1 MITAYLDIQTRAR
14 CDPPAAPRPIAPPKR
29 RPAAP
34 AAAPK
39 PSEASTTSMHALFEP
54 LPPEEEGPRAAEAPG
69 RELWQG
75 PVPGQEEPEAGGG
88 DWESAFMDE
97 EERAALM
104 EDGDDVSEPDF
115 EADSLEAE
123 EDDPRGA
130 AAGAEELSSS
140 VETVLS
146 LKAVFGS
153 RRAGSKAGGGRAV
166 YSGPLLCCEDDDFD
180 D

>member
-1 MITAYLDIQTRAR
+1 MITAFLDIHTRAR
-14 CDPPAAPRPIAPPKR
+14 CDPPAAPRAVAAKR

-34 AAAPK
+34 PK
-39 PSEASTTSMHALFEP
+39 PTEASTTSMHALFEP
-54 LPPEEEGPRAAEAPG
+54 LPPEEAGPRAAEAAG

-75 PVPGQEEPEAGGG
+75 PVPGHEEPDTGAGGG

-115 EADSLEAE
+115 EAESLEAE
-123 EDDPRGA
+123 DDGRGA
-130 AAGAEELSSS
+130 AAAEELSSS
-140 VETVLS
+140 VETVD

-153 RRAGSKAGGGRAV
+153 RRAGKAAGGGKAV

-180 D
+180 